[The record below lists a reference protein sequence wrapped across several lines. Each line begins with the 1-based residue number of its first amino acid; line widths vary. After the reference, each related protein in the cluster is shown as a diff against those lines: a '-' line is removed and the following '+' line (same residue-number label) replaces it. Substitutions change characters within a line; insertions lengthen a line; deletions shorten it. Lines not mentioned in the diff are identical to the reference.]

1 MKKRLLL
8 LLAISLFLVSCTDNQ
23 SEHEELL
30 KAQQSIEKG
39 GSTHQGGNGET
50 LSNNKEE

>member
-30 KAQQSIEKG
+30 KAQQSIEKEDNIHRG
-39 GSTHQGGNGET
+39 DNGDAGP
-50 LSNNKEE
+50 NNQED

>member
-30 KAQQSIEKG
+30 KAQQSIEKEDDIHREDDG
-39 GSTHQGGNGET
+39 DAWP
-50 LSNNKEE
+50 NNEEN